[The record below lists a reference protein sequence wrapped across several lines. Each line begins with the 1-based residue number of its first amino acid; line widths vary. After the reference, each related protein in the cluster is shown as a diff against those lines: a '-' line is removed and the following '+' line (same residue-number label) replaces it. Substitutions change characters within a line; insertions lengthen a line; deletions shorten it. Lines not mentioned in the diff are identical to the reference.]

1 MRPILYLVMIMTAV
15 LILSLQGRQTDP
27 VPVNAAEVQTPGVQ
41 ETVEITAMH
50 FHAGQLYTGDHGA
63 EWVLSMPEGHSVAD
77 WYASHS
83 GQTNPFRG
91 QQVGDHR
98 S

>member
-1 MRPILYLVMIMTAV
+1 MTAV

-50 FHAGQLYTGDHGA
+50 FHAGQLYTGDHGGRIR
-63 EWVLSMPEGHSVAD
+63 VLVCPVPPLPTGTAIP
-77 WYASHS
+77 
-83 GQTNPFRG
+83 Q
-91 QQVGDHR
+91 R
-98 S
+98 SDKSFSRTTSW